1 VGRVETLVGRQ
12 PIFDRDLTVRGYE
25 LLFRDLETPATV
37 TEGDERYLTAES
49 LLSSAADAI
58 DTLVG
63 AKRAFCNVSR
73 SIISADTHMAVAPD
87 RVVLE
92 IDAVQT
98 TAPRAAPTDLAG
110 YRRLRDDGYTLAV
123 DDLRAV
129 DGVEDLLELVSI
141 VKIDTEAVDRDVLPE
156 LVAACRRFNVEV
168 IALGVDTP
176 ATLGRCEALGFDYFQ
191 GFLLARRHAAP
202 SGPLAPGRLAG
213 LRVSARLL
221 DAECPITVIEDIIRG
236 DPAMSHQLLQLAGA
250 GAAGGMK
257 RTVRTL
263 RQALVLVGWRRLQ
276 SWLALLLLTEDGGST
291 SEEEIAIVLM
301 RARMAES
308 LAAAAGCRPD
318 SGYTAGLLSAL
329 DIVLG
334 LPVEKIIETLP
345 LDTELRDAVL
355 NAEGSLGQL
364 IADVADYQLGRSSE
378 ARRTALSE
386 DTLRAAAVEALT
398 WTVGMTAV
406 LDPGEPA

>member
-1 VGRVETLVGRQ
+1 MGVAETLVGRQ
-12 PIFDRDLTVRGYE
+12 PIFDRDMAVKGYE
-25 LLFRDLETPATV
+25 LLFRDLDIPVALTADDGRYMTPA
-37 TEGDERYLTAES
+37 G
-49 LLSSAADAI
+49 LLGSAAEDVKAF
-58 DTLVG
+58 VG
-63 AKRAFCNVSR
+63 SKTAFCNATACIVNGTTP
-73 SIISADTHMAVAPD
+73 IEASAEQVVVEVNRALVADDPD
-87 RVVLE
+87 LVGC
-92 IDAVQT
+92 
-98 TAPRAAPTDLAG
+98 RALKEA
-110 YRRLRDDGYTLAV
+110 GYTLAV
-123 DDLRAV
+123 EDFGWF
-129 DGVEDLLELVSI
+129 DGCEDLLELASI
-141 VKIDTEAVDRDVLPE
+141 VKIDPEGADRDRLPD
-156 LVAACRRFNVEV
+156 LMTDCRRFQVDV
-168 IALGVDTP
+168 IAQDVDTS
-176 ATLGRCEALGFDYFQ
+176 AQLGRCESLGFDYFQ
-191 GFLLARRHAAP
+191 GYLLARRHASP

-276 SWLALLLLTEDGGST
+276 SWVALLLLTDDGAT

-301 RARMAES
+301 RARMTES

-318 SGYTAGLLSAL
+318 AGYTAGLLSTL

-334 LPVEKIIETLP
+334 MPVEKIVETLP
-345 LDTELRDAVL
+345 LDAELRAAILAGDGA
-355 NAEGSLGQL
+355 LGHL
-364 IADVADYQLGRSSE
+364 LADVADYQLGQPELSVRS
-378 ARRTALSE
+378 TLSE

-406 LDPGEPA
+406 LDAGELG

>member
-1 VGRVETLVGRQ
+1 VGLVETLVGRQ

-25 LLFRDLETPATV
+25 LLFRALETPATV
-37 TEGDERYLTAES
+37 TDGDERYLTADS
-49 LLSSAADAI
+49 LLSSSADAI

-63 AKRAFCNVSR
+63 SKRAFCNVSP
-73 SIISADTHMAVAPD
+73 SLISAEVPVAAAPD

-92 IDAVQT
+92 IDAAQT
-98 TAPRAAPTDLAG
+98 ADPADLAG
-110 YRRLRDDGYTLAV
+110 CRRLRDDGYTLAV

-129 DGVEDLLELVSI
+129 DGVEELLDLVSI
-141 VKIDTEAVDRDVLPE
+141 VKIDIGAVDRDVLPE
-156 LVAACRRFNVEV
+156 LVAASRSFDVEV

-176 ATLGRCEALGFDYFQ
+176 ANLGRCEALGFDYFQ
-191 GFLLARRHAAP
+191 GYLLARRHAAP

-276 SWLALLLLTEDGGST
+276 SWVALLLLTEDGGST

-301 RARMAES
+301 RARMSES

-318 SGYTAGLLSAL
+318 SGYTAGLLSTL

-355 NAEGSLGQL
+355 NAEGILGQL

-378 ARRTALSE
+378 ACRTGLSE